1 MNVIP
6 IAQFGLG
13 PIGLEAVKLA
23 ASRPWLRYVG
33 AVDID
38 PAKVGRSLADLTG
51 LPALAGCRVYPT
63 LDDLLVAARPE
74 VILHTASSSARLT
87 LEQVRPALERGLA
100 VASTCE
106 ELLFP
111 RLRAG
116 AALVDA
122 FDALC
127 RRTGGR
133 ATAAGVNPGF
143 VMDVLPLCLTAVS
156 REVDSIYVERVVD
169 AATRRQPLQAK
180 IGSGQAPEDFRA
192 KFAAG
197 RAGHAGFRE
206 SVALIAHALGWT
218 LDAIEETCEP
228 VIAETRLATQF
239 FDVARGQTRG
249 LHQRALGLVDG
260 TPRIT
265 LNLVMALNEP
275 DPHDTLIVRGRPR
288 LQLTL
293 PGGVAGDDATVAT
306 LINTVPRILDSA
318 PGVRLLTDLP
328 LPHHAGPGS
337 VSRRDAPPVPTLALS
352 S

>member
-1 MNVIP
+1 MSAIP

-23 ASRPWLRYVG
+23 ASRSWLRYVG

-51 LPALAGCRVYPT
+51 LPELAGCRVYPT
-63 LDDLLVAARPE
+63 LDDLLAATRPE

-106 ELLFP
+106 EMLFP

-116 AALVDA
+116 AALVEA
-122 FDALC
+122 FDELC
-127 RRTGGR
+127 RRRGGR
-133 ATAAGVNPGF
+133 VTAAGVNPGF

-156 REVDSIYVERVVD
+156 REVDSIYVDRVVD

-180 IGSGQAPEDFRA
+180 IGSGQDPKVFRA

-197 RAGHAGFRE
+197 QAGHAGFRE
-206 SVALIAHALGWT
+206 SVALIAHALGWP

-228 VIAETRLATQF
+228 VIAETQLSTQF
-239 FDVARGQTRG
+239 FDVACGQTRG
-249 LHQRALGLVDG
+249 LHQRALGIVDG
-260 TPRIT
+260 LPRIT

-293 PGGVAGDDATVAT
+293 AGGVAGDDATVAA
-306 LINTVPRILDSA
+306 LINTVPRILGSG
-318 PGVRLLTDLP
+318 PGVRLPTDLP
-328 LPHHAGPGS
+328 LPYRPGAGAVAQRAAS
-337 VSRRDAPPVPTLALS
+337 PVPTLALS